1 MPMQSDGS
9 RSETMVDLVNYSRKL
24 GSNENLVLH
33 GGGNTSAKTHEVD
46 HTGKDLTVLRVKG
59 SGSDLSTI
67 EESGF
72 TGLRLDDL
80 SAAEKIESM
89 TDEAMADYLRKSM
102 VDPSEPSPSV
112 ESFLHAFIPYTFVMH
127 SHADA
132 ILSITNTDLS
142 ADAVRDILGNVIVL
156 PYIPPGFTLARAI
169 LSLGRE
175 AIGKVDGIV
184 LSRHGLFT
192 FSDRA
197 DEAWN
202 KHQKIVSA
210 ADKYIGKRVRSRFK
224 AIFESIPEAEAE
236 KAIPVIRGNL
246 SRRGKK
252 ILNIDSSGIS
262 REIAHSMEGQQF
274 TAYGPA
280 TPDML
285 IRTKYDYLY
294 LENLDNIQGS
304 IEKFADKYTEDY
316 RKYVHGYPMHDPY
329 PSIIVIRGYGII
341 TAGIT
346 EKEARIIHDL
356 ALHTFMV
363 NANADA
369 ISHHEFISRQEAYNM
384 EYWPLEEAK
393 LKKFKPKK
401 LQGSISLVTGAAN
414 GIGLEAFR
422 KLSQNGS
429 TVIACDLDGKI
440 SEIAREISAQTGIAS
455 LPAVVDL
462 SRENQIRGMFR
473 EVIRTYGGLDIVF
486 SNAGILKSDMI
497 EDVRIEDL
505 DLHYAVIGRASFII
519 TQEALRIM
527 KAQRIGGNLVY
538 NITKNLLHPGAGM
551 TSYGSSKAFAAHV
564 CHYAAKEG
572 GPFGVRANIINPD
585 KIFRGSRIW
594 ENGVLEARAMAK
606 GQTVEEYKT
615 QNLLRRE
622 VLPDHVANVLL
633 SLIDEEAFGATTDAM
648 IPVDGGVI

>member
-9 RSETMVDLVNYSRKL
+9 RSETMVDLVKYSRKL

-46 HTGKDLTVLRVKG
+46 HTGRNLKVLRVKG
-59 SGSDLSTI
+59 SGSDLSAI

-80 SAAEKIESM
+80 AAAEKIESM
-89 TDEAMADYLRKSM
+89 TDVAMADYLRKSM
-102 VDPSEPSPSV
+102 VDPSESSPSV

-142 ADAVRDILGNVIVL
+142 ADDVRDILGNVIVL
-156 PYIPPGFTLARAI
+156 PYIAPGFTLARAI

-192 FSDRA
+192 FSDKA

-210 ADKYIGKRVRSRFK
+210 ADKYIGKRVSSRFK
-224 AIFESIPEAEAE
+224 AKFESIPEAEVE
-236 KAIPVIRGNL
+236 KAIPVIRGSL

-252 ILNIDSSGIS
+252 ILNIDASGIS
-262 REIAHSMEGQQF
+262 REIAHSVEGQQF
-274 TAYGPA
+274 AAYGPA

-294 LENLDNIQGS
+294 LENLDNIQRS
-304 IEKFADKYTEDY
+304 IEKFADQYAEDY
-316 RKYVHGYPMHDPY
+316 RKYVDGYPMHDPY
-329 PSIIVIRGYGII
+329 PSIIVIRGYGIV

-346 EKEARIIHDL
+346 EREARIIHDL
-356 ALHTFMV
+356 ALHSFIV

-369 ISHHEFISRQEAYNM
+369 ISHHEFISKQEAYNM

-393 LKKFKPKK
+393 LKKFRPKK

-440 SEIAREISAQTGIAS
+440 SEISREISAQTGIAS
-455 LPAVVDL
+455 LPVVVDL
-462 SRENQIRGMFR
+462 SREDQIREMFR
-473 EVIRTYGGLDIVF
+473 EVIKTYGGLDIVF

-497 EDVRIEDL
+497 DDVRIEDL

-527 KAQRIGGNLVY
+527 KAQRIGGNPVY
-538 NITKNLLHPGAGM
+538 NITTNLLHPGAGM

-594 ENGVLEARAMAK
+594 DNGVLEARAMAK

>member
-9 RSETMVDLVNYSRKL
+9 RSETMADLVNYSRKL

-46 HTGKDLTVLRVKG
+46 HTGRGLTVLRVKG

-142 ADAVRDILGNVIVL
+142 ADAVREILDNVIVL

-169 LSLGRE
+169 LSIGRE
-175 AIGKVDGIV
+175 AIGQVDGIV

-197 DEAWN
+197 EEAWN

-210 ADKYIGKRVRSRFK
+210 ADKYIGKRVSSRFK
-224 AIFESIPEAEAE
+224 TKFGSIPEAEVE
-236 KAIPVIRGNL
+236 KAIPVIRGSL
-246 SRRGKK
+246 SRLGKK

-262 REIAHSMEGQQF
+262 REIAHSVEGQQF
-274 TAYGPA
+274 ATYGPA

-304 IEKFADKYTEDY
+304 IEKFADKYAEEY
-316 RKYVHGYPMHDPY
+316 RKYVNGYPMHDPY
-329 PSIIVIRGYGII
+329 PSIIVVRGYGII
-341 TAGIT
+341 TAGVT
-346 EKEARIIHDL
+346 EKEARIVHDL
-356 ALHTFMV
+356 ALHTFVV
-363 NANADA
+363 NANADS

-440 SEIAREISAQTGIAS
+440 SEIAREISVKTGIAS
-455 LPAVVDL
+455 LPVIVDL
-462 SRENQIRGMFR
+462 SREEQIRGMFR
-473 EVIRTYGGLDIVF
+473 EVVRTYGGLDVVF
-486 SNAGILKSDMI
+486 NNAGILKSAMI

-648 IPVDGGVI
+648 IPVDGGVT

>member
-9 RSETMVDLVNYSRKL
+9 RSETMVDLVKYSRKL

-46 HTGKDLTVLRVKG
+46 HTGRNLKVLRVKG
-59 SGSDLSTI
+59 SGSDLSAI

-80 SAAEKIESM
+80 AAAEKIESM
-89 TDEAMADYLRKSM
+89 TDVAMADYLRKSM

-127 SHADA
+127 SHADS
-132 ILSITNTDLS
+132 ILSITNTGLS
-142 ADAVRDILGNVIVL
+142 ADDVRDILGNVIVL
-156 PYIPPGFTLARAI
+156 PYIAPGFTLARAI

-192 FSDRA
+192 FSDKA

-210 ADKYIGKRVRSRFK
+210 ADKYIGKRVSSRFK
-224 AIFESIPEAEAE
+224 AKFESIPEAEVE
-236 KAIPVIRGNL
+236 KAIPVIRGSL

-252 ILNIDSSGIS
+252 ILNIDASGIS
-262 REIAHSMEGQQF
+262 REIAHSVEGQQF
-274 TAYGPA
+274 AAYGPA

-294 LENLDNIQGS
+294 LENLDNIQRS
-304 IEKFADKYTEDY
+304 IEKYAEKYAEEY
-316 RKYVHGYPMHDPY
+316 RKYVNGYPMHDPY
-329 PSIIVIRGYGII
+329 PSIIVIRGYGIV

-346 EKEARIIHDL
+346 EREARIIHDL
-356 ALHTFMV
+356 ALHSFIV

-393 LKKFKPKK
+393 LKKFRPKK

-440 SEIAREISAQTGIAS
+440 SEISREISAQTGIAS
-455 LPAVVDL
+455 LPVVVDL
-462 SRENQIRGMFR
+462 SREDQIREMFR
-473 EVIRTYGGLDIVF
+473 EVIKTYGGLDIVF

-497 EDVRIEDL
+497 DDVRIEDL

-594 ENGVLEARAMAK
+594 DNGVLEARAMAK

>member
-33 GGGNTSAKTHEVD
+33 GGGNTSAKTQEVD
-46 HTGKDLTVLRVKG
+46 HTGRDLTVLRVKG

-80 SAAEKIESM
+80 AAAEKIEIM

-127 SHADA
+127 SHADS

-142 ADAVRDILGNVIVL
+142 ADAVKDILGNVIVL

-192 FSDRA
+192 FSDKA

-202 KHQKIVSA
+202 KQQKIVSA
-210 ADKYIGKRVRSRFK
+210 ADEYIGKRVGSRFK
-224 AIFESIPEAEAE
+224 AKFESIPEAEVE
-236 KAIPVIRGNL
+236 KAIPVIRGSL

-252 ILNIDSSGIS
+252 ILNIDASGIS
-262 REIAHSMEGQQF
+262 REIARSVEGQQF
-274 TAYGPA
+274 AAYGPA

-304 IEKFADKYTEDY
+304 IEKYAEKYAEEY
-316 RKYVHGYPMHDPY
+316 REYVNGYPMHDPY
-329 PSIIVIRGYGII
+329 PSIIVVRGYGII

-356 ALHTFMV
+356 ALHTFLV
-363 NANADA
+363 NANAEA

-393 LKKFKPKK
+393 LKRFKPKK

-429 TVIACDLDGKI
+429 TVIACDLDPRI
-440 SEIAREISAQTGIAS
+440 REIAREVSVQTGIAS
-455 LPAVVDL
+455 LPVVVDL
-462 SRENQIRGMFR
+462 SREDQIRSMFR
-473 EVIRTYGGLDIVF
+473 EVIRTYGGIDIVF

-585 KIFRGSRIW
+585 KIFRGSKIW

-622 VLPDHVANVLL
+622 VLPDHVANVLI
-633 SLIDEEAFGATTDAM
+633 SLIDEEVFGATTDAM

>member
-1 MPMQSDGS
+1 MQSDGS
-9 RSETMVDLVNYSRKL
+9 RSETMADLVNYSRKL

-46 HTGKDLTVLRVKG
+46 HTGRGLTVLRVKG

-142 ADAVRDILGNVIVL
+142 ADAVREILDNVIVL

-169 LSLGRE
+169 LSIGRE
-175 AIGKVDGIV
+175 AIGQVDGIV

-197 DEAWN
+197 EEAWN

-210 ADKYIGKRVRSRFK
+210 ADKYIGKRVSSRFK
-224 AIFESIPEAEAE
+224 TKFGSIPEAEVE
-236 KAIPVIRGNL
+236 KAIPVIRGSL
-246 SRRGKK
+246 SRLGKK

-262 REIAHSMEGQQF
+262 REIAHSVEGQQF
-274 TAYGPA
+274 ATYGPA

-304 IEKFADKYTEDY
+304 IEKFADKYAEEY
-316 RKYVHGYPMHDPY
+316 RKYVNGYPMHDPY
-329 PSIIVIRGYGII
+329 PSIIVVRGYGII
-341 TAGIT
+341 TAGVT
-346 EKEARIIHDL
+346 EKEARIVHDL
-356 ALHTFMV
+356 ALHTFVV
-363 NANADA
+363 NANADS

-440 SEIAREISAQTGIAS
+440 SEIAREISVKTGIAS
-455 LPAVVDL
+455 LPVIVDL
-462 SRENQIRGMFR
+462 SREEQIRGMFR
-473 EVIRTYGGLDIVF
+473 EVVRTYGGLDVVF
-486 SNAGILKSDMI
+486 NNAGILKSAMI

-648 IPVDGGVI
+648 IPVDGGVT